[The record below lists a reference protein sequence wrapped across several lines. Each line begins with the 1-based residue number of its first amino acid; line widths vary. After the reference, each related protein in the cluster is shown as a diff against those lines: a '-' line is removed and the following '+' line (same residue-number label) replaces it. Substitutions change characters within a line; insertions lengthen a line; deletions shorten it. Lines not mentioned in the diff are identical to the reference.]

1 METDVKISYSKSNNK
16 YYTNSVVLCGICNK
30 KIEGVMMLE
39 ILFSK
44 KNHIKNNYC
53 LGCLKKRNKYKT
65 HLWTEL
71 FGVIITKF
79 IPSDAI
85 PIISWLPE
93 VSVRNNL
100 SVYAID
106 KIQEGKTINRTRYAR
121 QQSIE
126 NATIGDKT
134 NIDDGLDRKLN
145 IKKTIEH
152 LDRIKLWKPID
163 NTKKKIGYE
172 GVKKI
177 SKGV

>member
-1 METDVKISYSKSNNK
+1 M
-16 YYTNSVVLCGICNK
+16 
-30 KIEGVMMLE
+30 
-39 ILFSK
+39 
-44 KNHIKNNYC
+44 
-53 LGCLKKRNKYKT
+53 
-65 HLWTEL
+65 
-71 FGVIITKF
+71 IITKF